1 MMIVVFLQGP
11 RGERGSSGTPGMP
24 GAKVLCIFEFRVC
37 NLFPHLW
44 EDCNG
49 GRLRKEIGLKINN
62 SLMEIQGFS

>member
-11 RGERGSSGTPGMP
+11 RGERGSSGTPGTP

-37 NLFPHLW
+37 NLFAHLW

-49 GRLRKEIGLKINN
+49 GHLRKELGLKINN
-62 SLMEIQGFS
+62 SLMEM